1 MVVLEAPAWN
11 VKYVTKPLV
20 TELFT
25 TKNIVGDVT
34 CVTSLK
40 NSVGRASGSLV

>member
-1 MVVLEAPAWN
+1 MSLKEPDWI

-25 TKNIVGDVT
+25 TKIVVGEIT
-34 CVTSLK
+34 SVTSLK
-40 NSVGRASGSLV
+40 NLVGKISGSLL